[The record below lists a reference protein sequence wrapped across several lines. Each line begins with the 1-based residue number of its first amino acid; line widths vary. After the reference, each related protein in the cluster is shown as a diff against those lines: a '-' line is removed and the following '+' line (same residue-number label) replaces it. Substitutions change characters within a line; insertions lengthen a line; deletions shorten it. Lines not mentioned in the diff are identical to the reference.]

1 MGLVLVYNWGS
12 ANQVEWL
19 RDGRATYE
27 KREMGLLPV
36 YNLDSINQVEWPCDG
51 HATYE

>member
-19 RDGRATYE
+19 RDGHATYE
-27 KREMGLLPV
+27 KREMGLVPV
-36 YNLDSINQVEWPCDG
+36 YNLGSVNQVEWPCD
-51 HATYE
+51 ATYE